1 MLLNHNRATQ
11 LMERDGLDAIIAT
24 TPENLTYGADYFGIK
39 PYIYREVEMYVIIPA
54 DQGTEPA
61 FIVPIDVLDVLAQ
74 QPTWIKDVRIYGTY
88 HIYGSPD
95 SDLTQYERV
104 LLDMRHNLP
113 HYDSAQDALV
123 SALEDKQL
131 AKKNLGLDELMISPI
146 RQESIRR
153 RLPKALITPCFQLF
167 HEIRAVKTH
176 DHVDMIEKAAQILEE
191 GMEAGIEALRDRGT
205 ELAMWEACAAEV
217 ARQGAIPSHWETTAG
232 TRSAACFP
240 PSNYRLSQGDLIR
253 FEGGCRYKWNFAD
266 TGRTGVVGKPNVEQ
280 QKLFDAIMTGQQAAL
295 EKIRPGATPTEIFEA
310 DVKAVQQAG
319 LSEYRRHHVGH
330 GIGLEMYE
338 IPLLSPKAKSDIHNL
353 GGDEVHLEPNMIIN
367 VETPYYHL
375 GVGGIQIED
384 TLVVTEDGFRYLTK
398 APRGLRE
405 IQI

>member
-1 MLLNHNRATQ
+1 MLLNYDRATK
-11 LMERDGLDAIIAT
+11 LMERDGLEAIIAT
-24 TPENLTYGADYFGIK
+24 TPENLTYGADFFGIK
-39 PYIYREVEMYVIIPA
+39 PYIYREVEMYVVIPA
-54 DQGTEPA
+54 DQRIEPA

-95 SDLTQYERV
+95 ADLTRYERI

-123 SALEDKQL
+123 SVLEDKQL
-131 AKKNLGLDELMISPI
+131 ARKNLGLDELTVSPR
-146 RQESIRR
+146 RQESIRQ
-153 RLPKALITPCFQLF
+153 RLPEAQIKPCFQLF
-167 HEIRAVKTH
+167 HEIRAVKTP
-176 DHVDMIEKAAQILEE
+176 DHINLIEKAAQILER
-191 GMEAGIEALRDRGT
+191 GMEAGIEALRNGGT
-205 ELAMWEACAAEV
+205 ELAIWEACAREV
-217 ARQGAIPSHWETTAG
+217 ASQGAIPSHWETTAG

-240 PSNYRLSQGDLIR
+240 PSNYRLKSGDLIR

-266 TGRTGVVGKPNVEQ
+266 TGRTGVVGKPTAEQ

-295 EKIRPGATPTEIFEA
+295 EEIRPGVTPTEIFEA
-310 DVKAVQQAG
+310 DVQAVQRAG
-319 LSEYRRHHVGH
+319 LSGYRRHHVGH

-338 IPLLSPKAKSDIHNL
+338 IPLLSPKAKSDIHKL
-353 GGDEVHLEPNMIIN
+353 GGGEVYLEPNMVVN

-384 TLVVTEDGFRYLTK
+384 TLVVTENGFRYLTH
-398 APRGLRE
+398 APRHLRE
-405 IQI
+405 ILI